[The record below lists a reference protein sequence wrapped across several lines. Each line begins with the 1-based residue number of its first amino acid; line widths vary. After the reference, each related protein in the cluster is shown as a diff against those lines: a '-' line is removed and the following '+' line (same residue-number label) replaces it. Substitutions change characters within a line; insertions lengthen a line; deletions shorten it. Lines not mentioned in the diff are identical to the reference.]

1 MKPLYFKTI
10 ALCLFVLLF
19 SRQEGEAQPQR
30 DTTGGACQDTI
41 WKREPQYRYDTRLQR
56 YIKVHSALIPT
67 HQMVQ
72 LYGGM
77 GLVSFGV
84 GWDYGRRNIGFAVG
98 EIESARYYYGI
109 AEYSVPEVMEHKL
122 ARFAELTR
130 YPFDGFIFNL
140 RSHKNGTDA
149 MTRAQI
155 RSLAEKLNVRDED
168 VVEMETRL
176 NGHDIALETQH
187 DDDDEN
193 FAPIAYLSS
202 EQTEPTHILET
213 RQNDRIQTE
222 GLSEALEKLDPRSR
236 RIIEARWLQNDNG
249 SGATLHELAAEFGV
263 SAERIRQIEAAAL
276 KKMKNILA
284 AYS

>member
-84 GWDYGRRNIGFAVG
+84 GWDYGRRDQWATDVLIGFVPKYEADRVRVTLTLKETYSLWRLRVNEHFSAVPLTCG
-98 EIESARYYYGI
+98 LYLNTIFSNDYWGRQPEYYPKGY
-109 AEYSVPEVMEHKL
+109 YTFS
-122 ARFAELTR
+122 
-130 YPFDGFIFNL
+130 
-140 RSHKNGTDA
+140 
-149 MTRAQI
+149 TRARLHVFLGQRLDYEI
-155 RSLAEKLNVRDED
+155 PPERRFFVRAIGAFYEISTCDMYLISAFGNRSLQPRDFL
-168 VVEMETRL
+168 RFSFGL
-176 NGHDIALETQH
+176 K
-187 DDDDEN
+187 
-193 FAPIAYLSS
+193 F
-202 EQTEPTHILET
+202 
-213 RQNDRIQTE
+213 RI
-222 GLSEALEKLDPRSR
+222 
-236 RIIEARWLQNDNG
+236 
-249 SGATLHELAAEFGV
+249 F
-263 SAERIRQIEAAAL
+263 
-276 KKMKNILA
+276 
-284 AYS
+284 